1 MRTSIFIFLWILT
14 YSGLFAQNR
23 PQPLDRAAEYI
34 KNAEQFYAQAQYEPA
49 IKEYQFAANL
59 YRQERL
65 ADKYAVCY
73 NGIGN
78 CYVDL
83 TRYEDAFSEFRRV
96 LVHYDEQKRAD
107 SSFIIDSS
115 QIADAYEGFAR
126 VFSQRNSKFDS
137 ALIWHNRALELRM
150 KSYGEKHP
158 KTALSYYFIGK
169 CYRAFGN
176 DSSRFYQNMPP
187 AEAELFFLKKAL
199 SVQMGTLGENHYQTA
214 NTYEA
219 ISDYYLDI
227 KNDQPLAVEFQ
238 QKALKIRENLFKENH
253 PDIANSYLQIAKY
266 HRLVGDYENEL
277 LYLEKALNIHNKK
290 LGDKHQSTA
299 SNYVLLANYHF
310 KTGDIDRAKAFY
322 DRALQIYSTLVNAQN
337 YQMADVYIGLAKC
350 AHTSDRYED
359 EFMYLQ
365 QALELRR
372 KTYGN
377 KHYQSAQ
384 VLLEIGH
391 FYLYKNKIDSSV
403 LYYKNAADI
412 FAQQLGANHIFT
424 ATAADYLAKLYAYS
438 GNSEQEFFYL
448 NESLLK
454 KKNQQSAPTN
464 TLVNQELADE
474 FGGTSLMSDIQ
485 NTDNNL
491 FQSYLN
497 LGYFYH
503 KRKDYKLAL
512 SFVQSALATISTSL
526 KDKSTDTKNNPTLLE
541 LSRNIEF
548 LPAIHLKSEIWFQLY
563 QQNNNNKDLDFA
575 AQCYELTLSLI
586 DTLRGNFTADGAK
599 ELLIKRTIPVF
610 EGAIN
615 VYNAQYSKQ
624 KEMQYL
630 QKAFSTIERSKA
642 FVLVQAINSNKAK
655 AAGIIPAD
663 LLAKEER
670 LRHNLAYYNDFKNRP
685 NKNATDFDKSYF
697 DTKQEYDLLVK
708 KLEKDYPNYYKI
720 KYNYQPLTI
729 AEVQT
734 QLIDNQT
741 ATLEYFMGDSNLYVI
756 YIDSRKAELFKQPI
770 SFKQTS
776 FLNLLRANLTDYE
789 SIQNDPKQAFLAF
802 TQLSAE
808 VYEIFV
814 SPFIQ
819 NIPNDITKLSI
830 VSDGLLN
837 YLPFEVFLQQK
848 IAKDAPISYKNLAFL
863 LKKYEINY
871 AYSLSLL
878 SLNIAQGKKISH
890 NGKCLAYAP
899 TYDEKKSANVNL
911 PGTAK
916 ELEAIKKVYSGTY
929 IAGAEATKAHFLK
942 NASSFGV
949 VHLAMHGIVNFR
961 NPNKSYL
968 AFATVANDSLG
979 LASNLYNYEIMNANL
994 SSALVVLSACETG
1007 YGKVIRGEGVLS
1019 LARNFMAA
1027 GTPSVIT
1034 TLWQVNDATSS
1045 TLMSLFYQN
1054 IGNGYGKA
1062 AALRHAKLAFLEKT
1076 NEVSGHP
1083 AFWASFVSIGDPSP
1097 LHLSWSWTT
1106 WVLIFGL
1113 ILTPFV
1119 ISLLWL
1125 RNKKHQNKAQLSA
1138 LTAQAQAEI
1147 EQEKADQ
1154 QIQAT
1159 NELILN
1165 MIKQKIQQNI
1175 KKD

>member
-14 YSGLFAQNR
+14 YSGLIAQNR

-34 KNAEQFYAQAQYEPA
+34 KNAEQFYAQAQFESA

-176 DSSRFYQNMPP
+176 DSSYFYQNMPP
-187 AEAELFFLKKAL
+187 ATAELFFLQKGAEI
-199 SVQMGTLGENHYQTA
+199 QIATLGENHYQTA
-214 NTYEA
+214 NSYEA

-227 KNDQPLAVEFQ
+227 KNDQPKAVEFQ
-238 QKALKIRENLFKENH
+238 QKALSVREKLFKENH
-253 PDIANSYLQIAKY
+253 PAIANSYLQIAKY
-266 HRLVGDYENEL
+266 HRLIGDYENEL
-277 LYLEKALNIHNKK
+277 LYLEKALSIHQKK
-290 LGDKHQSTA
+290 LGDKHQNTA
-299 SNYVLLANYHF
+299 LNYVLLANYHF
-310 KTGDIDRAKAFY
+310 KTGDTDKAKIFY
-322 DRALQIYSTLVNAQN
+322 DRALRIYLGLVGEQN
-337 YQMADVYIGLAKC
+337 YQLADVYIGLSKC
-350 AHTSDRYED
+350 AHAIDRYED
-359 EFMYLQ
+359 EFLYLQ
-365 QALELRR
+365 QALEVRR
-372 KTYGN
+372 KTYGS

-384 VLLEIGH
+384 VLVEIGN
-391 FYLYKNKIDSSV
+391 FYLYKNKPDSSI
-403 LYYKNAADI
+403 LYYQNAADI
-412 FAQQLGANHIFT
+412 FSQQLGANHIFT
-424 ATAADYLAKLYAYS
+424 AAASDHLAKVYAYKQDT
-438 GNSEQEFFYL
+438 EKEFFYL

-454 KKNQQSAPTN
+454 KKNQQAAPSIIA
-464 TLVNQELADE
+464 NQELADE
-474 FGGTSLMSDIQ
+474 FGGTSLAPEAQ
-485 NTDNNL
+485 NADNNL

-497 LGYFYH
+497 LAYFYQ
-503 KRKDYKLAL
+503 RRQDYKLAL
-512 SFVQSALATISTSL
+512 SFVQSALATVSPSL
-526 KDKSTDTKNNPTLLE
+526 KNKGAETKNNPSLLE
-541 LSRNIEF
+541 LSHNVDF
-548 LPAIHLKSEIWFQLY
+548 LPAIHLKSEILFLLSL
-563 QQNNNNKDLDFA
+563 QNNNKKELDFA
-575 AQCYELTLSLI
+575 AQCYELTLNLI
-586 DTLRGNFTADGAK
+586 DTLRGNFTTDGAK
-599 ELLIKRTIPVF
+599 ELLIKRSIPVF
-610 EGAIN
+610 EGAMN
-615 VYNAQYSKQ
+615 VYNAQYTSLKDV
-624 KEMQYL
+624 QYL
-630 QKAFSTIERSKA
+630 QKAFSTLERSKA
-642 FVLVQAINSNKAK
+642 FVLMQAINSNKARG
-655 AAGIIPAD
+655 AGIIPAD

-670 LRHNLAYYNDFKNRP
+670 LRQNLAYYNDFKNRP
-685 NKNATDFDKSYF
+685 NKNAADFDKSYF
-697 DTKQEYDLLVK
+697 DTKQEYDLLIK
-708 KLEKDYPNYYKI
+708 KLEKDYPDYYKI
-720 KYNYQPLTI
+720 KYSYKPLTI
-729 AEVQT
+729 EEVQS
-734 QLIDNQT
+734 QLVDNQT
-741 ATLEYFMGDSNLYVI
+741 AVLEYFMGDSNLYVV
-756 YIDSRKAELFKQPI
+756 YVDSRTAQLFKQPI

-789 SIQNDPKQAFLAF
+789 AIQNDPKQAFLQF
-802 TQLSAE
+802 THLSAE
-808 VYEIFV
+808 VYDIFV
-814 SPFIQ
+814 SPFLKNMPEGIQ
-819 NIPNDITKLSI
+819 KLTI
-830 VSDGLLN
+830 VPDGLLN

-848 IAKDAPISYKNLAFL
+848 TAKDAPISYKNLPFL
-863 LKKYEINY
+863 IKKYEINY
-871 AYSLSLL
+871 AYSMGLL
-878 SLNIAQGKKISH
+878 AHNIAQGKKISH

-899 TYDEKKSANVNL
+899 TYDEKRSANVNL

-929 IAGAEATKAHFLK
+929 IVGSEATKTHFLK

-961 NPNKSYL
+961 NPSKSYL

-979 LASNLYNYEIMNANL
+979 LESNLYNYEIQNANL

-1054 IGNGYGKA
+1054 ISSGYGKA
-1062 AALRHAKLAFLEKT
+1062 AALRHAKLAFLDKT

-1083 AFWASFVSIGDPSP
+1083 AFWASFVTVGDPSP
-1097 LHLSWSWTT
+1097 LHLGWHWTT
-1106 WVLIFGL
+1106 WLLIIGL
-1113 ILTPFV
+1113 ISAPFI

-1125 RNKKHQNKAQLSA
+1125 RNKNIQNKAQIAA
-1138 LTAQAQAEI
+1138 LAEQAKVEI
-1147 EQEKADQ
+1147 EKEAADQ

-1159 NELILN
+1159 NELIVN
-1165 MIKQKIQQNI
+1165 TIKQKIRRNI
-1175 KKD
+1175 SD